1 MKKIIVCI
9 VTLACLINCGY
20 SQDETSI
27 IITAPYNL
35 PAGKR
40 AIVTDYCLFK
50 DAVEY
55 AEKTVSGTLY
65 RTAAPTKV
73 KFGYLIIDGKI
84 VNPSVGALVIDGP
97 AYIYVSQITP
107 NLLETLNGVSYT
119 RILSEPINSPGV
131 SVPYVSIKIEP
142 IPNLTGPSLLPSN
155 SIVIPDNTIGTVAV
169 FLESSTDLVTW
180 TAALPGDYSNTV
192 SKRFF
197 RIRATAK

>member
-1 MKKIIVCI
+1 MKKVILFILP
-9 VTLACLINCGY
+9 LAFLLNCGY
-20 SQDETSI
+20 AQDESSKV
-27 IITAPYNL
+27 ITHTYDL

-73 KFGYLIIDGKI
+73 KFGYFIINGSP
-84 VNPSVGALVIDGP
+84 VNPSIGALVIDGP
-97 AYIYVSQITP
+97 ASIQVFQVSP
-107 NLLETLNGVSYT
+107 RLSETLNDVSYT
-119 RILSEPINSPGV
+119 RILAEPMNSSGA
-131 SVPYVSIKIEP
+131 SFPYVAIKIEP
-142 IPNLTGPSLLPSN
+142 TPNLSGPSLLPSN

-169 FLESSTDLVTW
+169 VLESSTDLVNW
-180 TAALPGDYSNTV
+180 SAALPGDYSNTV